1 MFNVAAYRNL
11 QISICEVLRLQFIDA
26 ATKLDP
32 GRKFVTLG
40 THSYM
45 LKQEE
50 ACILFLL

>member
-1 MFNVAAYRNL
+1 MFHVAACWNL
-11 QISICEVLRLQFIDA
+11 QISICEVLRLQFIHA

-32 GRKFVTLG
+32 DRKFVTLG

-50 ACILFLL
+50 TSILFVL